1 MHFDTKFFHLKFH
14 PNLSSSLFQKLLIIL
29 PIVMIAVSSTLLLSK
44 SSDEIDSGFD
54 INTYIQDE
62 EQYFSLIKKISFDGV
77 HLNIVKIERG
87 DNYWKIARRYNVDID
102 TLIGAN
108 PHWTD
113 LLARTEGRIV
123 VPSKKGVLRFV
134 KSIDELD
141 AIAREH
147 SISRENLFVQK
158 MSFTEK
164 MARFFGKSN
173 QPIAVFALNG
183 RPRTSIMTSS
193 LAKQFELREMFRS
206 PLGGRFSSFFGS
218 RMHPIL
224 HRRAFHDGID
234 IAARYG
240 TPVGAPSGGLVIA
253 AGWMGAYGKAVVM
266 QHKNGYKTLCGHL
279 SAIYVREGQQVS
291 AGRIIGRVGSTGFS
305 TGPHLHFSL
314 WKNGRPL
321 DPMKVLW

>member
-1 MHFDTKFFHLKFH
+1 M
-14 PNLSSSLFQKLLIIL
+14 IL
-29 PIVMIAVSSTLLLSK
+29 PMVMIAVSSTLLLSK
-44 SSDEIDSGFD
+44 SGDEAENGFD
-54 INTYIQDE
+54 INTYFQDE
-62 EQYFSLIKKISFDGV
+62 EQYFTYISKISFDNV
-77 HLNIVKIERG
+77 RLDIVKIERG
-87 DNYWKIARRYNVDID
+87 DNYWKIARRYEVDID

-134 KSIDELD
+134 KNLDVLD
-141 AIAREH
+141 ALARDHSVAREY
-147 SISRENLFVQK
+147 LVVQK
-158 MSFTEK
+158 MGFREK
-164 MARFFGKSN
+164 LARFFGKNN

-183 RPRTSIMTSS
+183 RPHASNMTAS

-206 PLGGRFSSFFGS
+206 PLGGRFSSFFGR

-234 IAARYG
+234 IAAHYG
-240 TPVGAPSGGLVIA
+240 SPVGAPCEGTVIA
-253 AGWMGAYGKAVVM
+253 AGWMGAYGKAVVIA
-266 QHKNGYKTLCGHL
+266 HPKGFKTLCGHL
-279 SAIYVREGQQVS
+279 SAIYVREGQHVA

-314 WKNGRPL
+314 WKDGRPL